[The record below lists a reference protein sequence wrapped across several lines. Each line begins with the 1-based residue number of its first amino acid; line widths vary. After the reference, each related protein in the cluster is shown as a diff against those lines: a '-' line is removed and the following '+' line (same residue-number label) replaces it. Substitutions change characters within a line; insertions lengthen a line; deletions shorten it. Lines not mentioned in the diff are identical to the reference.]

1 MLTDWIVHQPHS
13 AKVSKPS
20 YSSTQHLK
28 DSPSIRSLGVF
39 TPRRSIDHMNKDYHM
54 SHLHTARHTLATL
67 GNALI
72 DKIPTLH
79 HAELAADATGAH
91 THYRA
96 CTLCEAMC
104 GVVIQ
109 TQDQQII
116 SIKGDANDPFS
127 QGYICPKAT
136 ALQDLH
142 EDPER
147 IRHPMKRTA
156 DGWQQISWDEALD
169 TVASEFKRIQH
180 SYGRNAIGTYLG
192 NPNAH
197 NMGALLFGTRFLQQL
212 KTRNKF
218 SATSVDQLPHH
229 IVCYQMF
236 GHQLQVPVPD
246 IDHTDFFLIIGGNP
260 LASNGSIM
268 TVPNVKNRLKAIKAR
283 GGQVVVV
290 DPRRSETAEIATQH
304 LFIRPASDVLL
315 MLSMLNVLHE
325 ECLIQPHRLHQL
337 TTDLDQIAAMV
348 APYSP
353 ERVSA
358 QTGITAETI
367 RTLTRD
373 FVSAKTAVCYGRMGA
388 SVQAFGT
395 LTQYLIM
402 VFNLLTGRLDTRG
415 GLMFPRPAADIASQT
430 GRGHIGKYH
439 SRVRGL
445 PEFAGELPVAVL
457 AEEILT
463 KGDGQIKAFFLAAG
477 NPILSTPNGE
487 QLDRAF
493 AQLEFMVAVDF
504 YLTESTR
511 HAHILLPPVGPLERE
526 HYDLVFHNFAVRNSA
541 KWSNALFAPQGESRQ
556 DWQIY
561 LALSEKMAKKTSRL
575 ASAGVQALHKLGPAA
590 LIEVLLLSGPYGLR
604 QQLDP
609 RKSLSLFK
617 LKKNPHGIDLGS
629 LQPQLP
635 QALYHRDKRIHL
647 ALDYFQPD
655 IARVEQHFFANP
667 SNTTLPMQ
675 TGHAMTL
682 IGRRHVR
689 SNNSW
694 LHNSQRLV
702 KGKSRCTA
710 MLHPDDAAAL
720 GIVDQQLITVRS
732 RVGEVQIAAEI
743 TDELMQGVISIPH
756 GWGHNKTGTQWQIA
770 EQHAGVSV
778 NALTD
783 DLAIDTLSGN
793 AALNAVPVWVSIANI
808 HHQPITDNTHDQTP
822 EHTQA

>member
-1 MLTDWIVHQPHS
+1 
-13 AKVSKPS
+13 
-20 YSSTQHLK
+20 
-28 DSPSIRSLGVF
+28 
-39 TPRRSIDHMNKDYHM
+39 M
-54 SHLHTARHTLATL
+54 SHLHTARQTLATL

-283 GGQVVVV
+283 GGQVVVI
-290 DPRRSETAEIATQH
+290 DPRRSE
-304 LFIRPASDVLL
+304 
-315 MLSMLNVLHE
+315 
-325 ECLIQPHRLHQL
+325 
-337 TTDLDQIAAMV
+337 
-348 APYSP
+348 
-353 ERVSA
+353 
-358 QTGITAETI
+358 TAETI

-561 LALSEKMAKKTSRL
+561 LALSEKMAKKPSRL

-655 IARVEQHFFANP
+655 ISRVEQHFFVDQPDGTAAKQN
-667 SNTTLPMQ
+667 
-675 TGHAMTL
+675 GHAMTL